1 MNNNNGTD
9 VFGLDNNLEG
19 RINEGWWRIVDGKM
33 IKDTRKMYFEC
44 TRKEVANGG
53 GDIKEGEYLLSGRG
67 IFIRFREVRKVGD

>member
-33 IKDTRKMYFEC
+33 IKDTRKC
-44 TRKEVANGG
+44 TLNVQERKWQMAVVILRKEN
-53 GDIKEGEYLLSGRG
+53 IY
-67 IFIRFREVRKVGD
+67 